1 MAGQTR
7 ERIAREALRLFA
19 RQGYAGTSIAQIE
32 EASGLKPGAGG
43 LYSHFSSKRE
53 VLEAAVATSLA
64 TAESAYAMHRA
75 LPLGDLRSELTV
87 LARGSLALFDATGD
101 WVRLRA
107 READNFPKL
116 FAGNADLAS
125 RAYTYLADWLRSRVA
140 DGVLADH
147 DCDATADIL
156 FGAISNYWLREQQQK
171 RRPRIDRER
180 FVSAW
185 VQLAARLTVPA

>member
-7 ERIAREALRLFA
+7 DRIAREALRLFA

-43 LYSHFSSKRE
+43 LYSHFKSKRE
-53 VLEAAVATSLA
+53 VLETAVAISVA
-64 TAESAYAMHRA
+64 TADSAYAMHGA
-75 LPLGDLRSELTV
+75 LPLADLGSELTV
-87 LARGSLALFDATGD
+87 LARGSLALFDTISD

-125 RAYTYLADWLRSRVA
+125 RAYAYLSDWLRSRVA

-147 DCDATADIL
+147 DCDATADVL
-156 FGAISNYWLREQQQK
+156 FGAISSYWLREQEQK
-171 RRPRIDRER
+171 RRPRVSRER
-180 FVSAW
+180 FVTAW
-185 VQLAARLTVPA
+185 VQLATRLTVPA